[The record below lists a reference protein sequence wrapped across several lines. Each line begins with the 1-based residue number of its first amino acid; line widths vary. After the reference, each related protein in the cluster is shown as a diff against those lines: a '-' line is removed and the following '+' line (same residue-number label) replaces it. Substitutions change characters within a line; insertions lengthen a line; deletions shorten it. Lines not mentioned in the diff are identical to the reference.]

1 MEKHSNLQEEIDE
14 VYKYII
20 EEEKILPYDYR
31 MAIGWGVIAIL
42 FFIFVE
48 MLFGWNILF
57 GVFITVLVGAG
68 AVGIEF
74 FLMRKKTQR
83 SGFFTL
89 SKKQKFIESIYI
101 ISIIFGLLLSILF
114 FQQKLYSYIYTSW
127 IFLISFANFV
137 YAYIAESK
145 KIKRY
150 AMIGIE
156 LSVILFL
163 IDLSGWIEIKIVSQ
177 IVAIGY
183 IGFGLVIYGIQY
195 LLKNE

>member
-163 IDLSGWIEIKIVSQ
+163 IDLSGWIEIKIISQ